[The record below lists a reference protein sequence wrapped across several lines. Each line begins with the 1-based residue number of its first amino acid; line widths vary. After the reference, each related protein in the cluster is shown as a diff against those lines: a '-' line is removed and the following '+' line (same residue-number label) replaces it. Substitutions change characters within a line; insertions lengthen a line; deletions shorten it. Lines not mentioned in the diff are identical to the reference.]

1 MEKKF
6 TFNTILSKAYK
17 EANATERSKEFL
29 RRAKPHRQVI
39 DTIMNYSKSLSVYH
53 TQNAGVVRL
62 NGN

>member
-17 EANATERSKEFL
+17 EANSVEGNPEFL

-39 DTIMNYSKSLSVYH
+39 NTIMNYSRSLSVYH

>member
-17 EANATERSKEFL
+17 EANATERNKEFL